1 MKIKITMKDPEALF
15 NASIE
20 YNGKGL
26 TYDNVV
32 EYSSKWFKYR
42 EYVTL
47 EIDTET
53 ETIRVLEAN

>member
-1 MKIKITMKDPEALF
+1 MKITIMMKDPEALF
-15 NASIE
+15 NANIE

-26 TYDNVV
+26 TYDKVV
-32 EYSSKWFKYR
+32 EYSSKWFKHK

-47 EIDTET
+47 EIDTDT